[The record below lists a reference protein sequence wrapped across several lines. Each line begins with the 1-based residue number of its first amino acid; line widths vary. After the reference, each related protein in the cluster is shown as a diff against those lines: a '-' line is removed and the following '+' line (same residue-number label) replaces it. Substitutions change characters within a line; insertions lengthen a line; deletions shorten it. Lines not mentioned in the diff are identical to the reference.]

1 MLGAEHGNNRLQC
14 IILWSCVYT
23 WRKRERDKFVHVIA
37 GEASSRDQAEV
48 GLSNL
53 AEQVRLDLASCSE
66 ALQRR
71 EQTPELQQEQM
82 TALHKAI
89 LYV

>member
-1 MLGAEHGNNRLQC
+1 V
-14 IILWSCVYT
+14 SYT
-23 WRKRERDKFVHVIA
+23 WRKRERDNFLHVIA

-53 AEQVRLDLASCSE
+53 AERVRHDLASCSE
-66 ALQRR
+66 ALQKR

-82 TALHKAI
+82 AALHKAI
-89 LYV
+89 IYI